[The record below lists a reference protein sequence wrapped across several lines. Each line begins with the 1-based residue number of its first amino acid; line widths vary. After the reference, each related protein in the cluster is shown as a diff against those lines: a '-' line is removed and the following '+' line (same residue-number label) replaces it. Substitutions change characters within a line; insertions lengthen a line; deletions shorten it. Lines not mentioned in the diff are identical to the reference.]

1 MDGMITK
8 IEVLSLCLYRYN
20 ENVGEFD
27 LQDKLLYD
35 ITGDHLDALQGGFD
49 NDFYLTRNNQTYF
62 FTKEKSFKDDKQW
75 FILQRHQMKSMFQ
88 PCFMSYVE
96 QDDSTSSLEM
106 FLDYKIELPSDF
118 DEDINNL
125 SISFITNVN

>member
-1 MDGMITK
+1 
-8 IEVLSLCLYRYN
+8 
-20 ENVGEFD
+20 
-27 LQDKLLYD
+27 
-35 ITGDHLDALQGGFD
+35 
-49 NDFYLTRNNQTYF
+49 
-62 FTKEKSFKDDKQW
+62 
-75 FILQRHQMKSMFQ
+75 
-88 PCFMSYVE
+88 MSYVE